1 MAYSL
6 RTRETARAAYVYERR
21 NLQEIAR
28 RMKIGPATLARFKLQ
43 ARKAGDDWDKA
54 RLANSIA
61 GDGAQ
66 AVAMRFMED
75 FMLLLNATT
84 EDIKNKKT
92 SMKPQE
98 RVDALAR
105 LADAYN
111 KAMAAVKRT
120 MPELSELAVAMEV
133 LQQLAKFIQAKYP
146 QHAGAF
152 SEVLEPFGAELAKK
166 YG

>member
-1 MAYSL
+1 MAYSQAS
-6 RTRETARAAYVYERR
+6 RDTARAQYVYDRR
-21 NLQEIAR
+21 NLSEIAR
-28 RMKIGPATLARFKLQ
+28 RMRINVTTIKRFKSAAKKL
-43 ARKAGDDWDKA
+43 GDDWDKA
-54 RLANSIA
+54 RLANAIA
-61 GDGAQ
+61 GEGAQ

-84 EDIKNKKT
+84 QDIKSRET
-92 SMKPQE
+92 QLKPQE

-133 LQQLAKFIQAKYP
+133 LQGLAKFIQTKYP
-146 QHAGAF
+146 QHAVAF